1 MNRRRSILWL
11 LLVAAAWLALFGDKT
26 PVDAPS
32 GEVVQAAAPRA
43 GGRPGAGASSPA
55 SDAGRPAGS
64 AAEKK
69 TSTRLEVAAL
79 IARAQL
85 IPAVAEEQ
93 ASREPRD
100 LFPSLSWLPPPPI
113 PEKPAKPPPPTAP
126 PLPFVYLGKKLEAG
140 QWEAY
145 LGRGEEVF
153 IVREGMTLT
162 GLYRILEI
170 RPPTMTLLY
179 LPLQQSQTIPIGEL
193 SS

>member
-1 MNRRRSILWL
+1 MNRRHSILLL

-26 PVDAPS
+26 PVDAP

-43 GGRPGAGASSPA
+43 GGRPGAGVSS
-55 SDAGRPAGS
+55 GRPAGA

-69 TSTRLEVAAL
+69 TSTRLEVDAL
-79 IARAQL
+79 IARPQL
-85 IPAVAEEQ
+85 IPVAAEEQ
-93 ASREPRD
+93 ASRDLRD

-113 PEKPAKPPPPTAP
+113 PEKPAKPPPPMAP

-162 GLYRILEI
+162 GLYQVQEI
-170 RPPTMTLLY
+170 RPPTLTLLY
-179 LPLQQSQTIPIGEL
+179 LPLQQSQTIPIGG
-193 SS
+193 S

>member
-11 LLVAAAWLALFGDKT
+11 LLVAAAWLALFGDRT
-26 PVDAPS
+26 PVDAP
-32 GEVVQAAAPRA
+32 GEVVQAAAPRTG
-43 GGRPGAGASSPA
+43 GGRPRAGASLPA

-79 IARAQL
+79 VARAQL
-85 IPAVAEEQ
+85 IPAAAAEQ

-100 LFPSLSWLPPPPI
+100 LFPALSWLPPPPI
-113 PEKPAKPPPPTAP
+113 PEKPAKPPPTAP

-162 GLYRILEI
+162 GLYRVQEI
-170 RPPTMTLLY
+170 RPPTLTLLY
-179 LPLQQSQTIPIGEL
+179 LPLQQSQTIPIGG
-193 SS
+193 S

>member
-32 GEVVQAAAPRA
+32 GEVVQAAAPRT

-145 LGRGEEVF
+145 FGRGEEVF

-162 GLYRILEI
+162 GLYRVQEI
-170 RPPTMTLLY
+170 RPPTLTLLY
-179 LPLQQSQTIPIGEL
+179 LPLQQSQTIPIGG
-193 SS
+193 S

>member
-32 GEVVQAAAPRA
+32 GEVVQAAAPRT

-100 LFPSLSWLPPPPI
+100 LFPSLNWLPPPPI

-162 GLYRILEI
+162 GLYQVQGI
-170 RPPTMTLLY
+170 RPPTLTLLY
-179 LPLQQSQTIPIGEL
+179 LPLQQSQTIPIGG
-193 SS
+193 S